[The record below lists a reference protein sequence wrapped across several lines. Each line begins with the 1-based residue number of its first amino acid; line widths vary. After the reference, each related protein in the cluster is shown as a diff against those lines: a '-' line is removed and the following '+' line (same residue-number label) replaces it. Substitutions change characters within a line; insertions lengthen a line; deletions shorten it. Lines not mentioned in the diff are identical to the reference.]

1 MYKSL
6 PNISKADWVF
16 IHVVSCI
23 SLVLRKRKYIFH
35 IINFYLNCFV
45 VQKFVF
51 CTMRPTSYT
60 SDVGCVLSTWGPVS
74 NFFHGS
80 CHFGKCKVGNQNL
93 VNLFCSRTSL
103 SRSPQKNKKYN
114 FSFIHSLVCY
124 IGITIFF
131 RDQILTGELESKQ
144 SIAGNRRLNSTIP
157 LPVWI
162 RLNLHVHDIC
172 SIIFSPFIQKCWHL
186 FHQDWRLKTLRT
198 SVL

>member
-1 MYKSL
+1 MKIHIKFIYMYKSL
-6 PNISKADWVF
+6 PNISKADWAF

-80 CHFGKCKVGNQNL
+80 CHFGKCKVGTQNL
-93 VNLFCSRTSL
+93 VNLFSL
-103 SRSPQKNKKYN
+103 SRSPKKIKIWFFIY
-114 FSFIHSLVCY
+114 SFTCLLYWYHYLFQRS
-124 IGITIFF
+124 
-131 RDQILTGELESKQ
+131 
-144 SIAGNRRLNSTIP
+144 
-157 LPVWI
+157 
-162 RLNLHVHDIC
+162 DI
-172 SIIFSPFIQKCWHL
+172 
-186 FHQDWRLKTLRT
+186 DWRIGVQTINCR
-198 SVL
+198 

>member
-6 PNISKADWVF
+6 PNITKADWAF

-80 CHFGKCKVGNQNL
+80 CHFGKCKVGTQNL

-103 SRSPQKNKKYN
+103 SRSPKKNKN
-114 FSFIHSLVCY
+114 IIFHLFIHLSVILVSLSFSEIRY
-124 IGITIFF
+124 W
-131 RDQILTGELESKQ
+131 LENWSPNNQ
-144 SIAGNRRLNSTIP
+144 LQVTED
-157 LPVWI
+157 WI
-162 RLNLHVHDIC
+162 QQYHYCMN
-172 SIIFSPFIQKCWHL
+172 
-186 FHQDWRLKTLRT
+186 KT
-198 SVL
+198 